1 MYMYGEVLEDLGLS
15 SEEKALIKKLIYEVE
30 EALSVLEL
38 RVREGV
44 RNLSDAVAVFIWLYM
59 FLYVLYG

>member
-1 MYMYGEVLEDLGLS
+1 MYVYGEVLEDLEFS

>member
-1 MYMYGEVLEDLGLS
+1 MYMYGEALENLGLS

>member
-1 MYMYGEVLEDLGLS
+1 MYGEVLEDLGLS